1 MTETM
6 QTRCSR
12 LDLYIAHG
20 RLIRDK
26 WRDTDAR
33 GRELACLLVA
43 LVPEVMDEDHGDPDR
58 CPADVMPTWLAH
70 MTPNIDDAV
79 SDTAWPNV
87 IRRYAELAHRWHVL
101 DPAGWRRAEYR
112 VREACVREAMRH
124 TQKTKTPAVCEVV
137 AQLCARVVADD
148 EPSETAWA
156 EARTAAAS
164 ASAVWSSAED
174 AGTTAAWAAE
184 TSSSWKVDRAASW
197 AAVWCAKAAAPSE
210 KKNTWDRITTAT
222 LDALEVE
229 IERKQL
235 EERA

>member
-6 QTRCSR
+6 QSRCTR
-12 LDLYIAHG
+12 LDLYIAQG

-70 MTPNIDDAV
+70 MTPNLDDAV
-79 SDTAWPNV
+79 SDAAWPNV
-87 IRRYAELAHRWHVL
+87 IRRYAALAHRWHVL

-112 VREACVREAMRH
+112 VREACVREAMQH
-124 TQKTKTPAVCEVV
+124 TQRAETLAVCEAV
-137 AQLCARVVADD
+137 AQLCARVVAGD

-156 EARTAAAS
+156 QAKDDASS
-164 ASAVWSSAED
+164 ASLSAKDD
-174 AGTTAAWAAE
+174 AGSAAEWAAE
-184 TSSSWKVDRAASW
+184 PASSSWKGDRAAAW
-197 AAVWCAKAAAPSE
+197 VAVWCAHAAGPGE
-210 KKNTWDRITTAT
+210 KTWDRIATAT

-229 IERKQL
+229 IQRF